1 MGVINLSVIHNR
13 LHRGTA
19 QKAVSVELRFTCGGK
34 RKYFSTG
41 VKVCPAQWSDSSKR
55 VIRCKESDLYNK
67 QIDAILERANDVVI
81 KMNSKGITDLDQIPA
96 LMQGAANKSLDFI
109 AYCEKRS
116 RERKVSDH
124 TKRRYKVFTD
134 FLKTYGKIKEFSDIN
149 ISKVRELDE
158 YLHAKGLEQSTVY
171 CYHKYLKLFVRDAC
185 IDDLIDKNPYNH
197 LPFKIEKGDKQ
208 FVDCLPIDK
217 FESIKRLHLQYDYLA
232 KARDLFLM
240 QCYTG
245 LAYSDLM
252 AFDFTKCKQADGK
265 YYYHAKRVKT
275 DTDFTF
281 QLLAGAVSVLK
292 KYNFKLPCISNQKYN
307 EYLKVI
313 GMMVNVPNLHSHMGR
328 ATAATL
334 FLSFGMPLN
343 VVAKVLGHTNIRQT
357 QRYARTLNKD
367 VYSAFDNIDGK
378 F

>member
-1 MGVINLSVIHNR
+1 MSKINLSIIYNR
-13 LHRGTA
+13 LKRGTA
-19 QKAVSVELRFTCGGK
+19 QKAVSVELRFSCCGN
-34 RKYFSTG
+34 RKYYSTG
-41 VKVCPAQWSDSSKR
+41 VKVCPTQWSDISKR
-55 VIRCKESDLYNK
+55 VIRCKDADLLNK
-67 QIDAILERANDVVI
+67 RLDAIVNRANEILV
-81 KMNSKGITDLDQIPA
+81 KMESKGITDLDVISKF
-96 LMQGAANKSLDFI
+96 MQEGVSDGQNFI
-109 AYCEKRS
+109 GYCEERS
-116 RERKVSDH
+116 KKRKVSEN
-124 TKRRYKVFTD
+124 TKRRYKVFVD
-134 FLKTYGKIKEFSDIN
+134 FLKDWGRIKEFSDIN
-149 ISKVRELDE
+149 VSKVRELDE
-158 YLHAKGLEQSTVY
+158 YLHSKGLEQSTVY

-185 IDDLIDKNPYNH
+185 IDELVDKNPYNH

-208 FVDCLPIDK
+208 FVDCLPFDK
-217 FESIKRLHLQYDYLA
+217 FDNIKHLHLEVDYLV

-252 AFDFTKCKQADGK
+252 AFDFSECKKSGDK

-281 QLLAGAVSVLK
+281 QLLSGAVAILK
-292 KYNFKLPCISNQKYN
+292 KYDFKLPHISNQKYN

-313 GMMVNVPNLHSHMGR
+313 GNIVGVPRLHSHMGR

-343 VVAKVLGHTNIRQT
+343 VVARVLGHTNIKQT

-367 VYSAFDNIDGK
+367 VYSAFDSIEGK
-378 F
+378 I